1 VKVSDSTS
9 AALPQVELVSDVCC
23 GQLAITE
30 FLFTNKE
37 SVTSIHR
44 SLCIVNTNAVVDKS
58 TLDHW
63 AKRVTASE
71 TEKVELFD
79 LPHSG
84 RPVTAVSP
92 EMLQHANAIVREDQC
107 ITTQK
112 LALSLSIRKG
122 SISHIIQDIGYS
134 KVCAKW

>member
-1 VKVSDSTS
+1 M
-9 AALPQVELVSDVCC
+9 CC

-44 SLCIVNTNAVVDKS
+44 SLCIVNTNAVVDRS

-71 TEKVELFD
+71 TEKVELYD

-84 RPVTAVSP
+84 HP
-92 EMLQHANAIVREDQC
+92 EKSDGFRNR
-107 ITTQK
+107 K
-112 LALSLSIRKG
+112 SGAL
-122 SISHIIQDIGYS
+122 
-134 KVCAKW
+134 